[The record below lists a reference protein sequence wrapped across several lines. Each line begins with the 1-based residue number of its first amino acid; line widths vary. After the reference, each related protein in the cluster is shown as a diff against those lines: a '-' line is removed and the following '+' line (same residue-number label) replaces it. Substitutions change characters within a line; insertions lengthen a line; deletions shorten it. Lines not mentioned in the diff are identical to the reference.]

1 MLRSIVNCPGI
12 GGVSPEEKKER
23 RWELFAKRKV
33 LCLEWKSEW
42 VVDDESGDSTEP
54 MGEVSLVGLG
64 ESELERFVRG

>member
-1 MLRSIVNCPGI
+1 MLRSIVNSPGI

-23 RWELFAKRKV
+23 RWELFAKRK
-33 LCLEWKSEW
+33 EWKSEW

-54 MGEVSLVGLG
+54 MGEVSLAGLG